1 MRLSRRGA
9 LHAGA
14 GKQLDVTKLAI
25 TYTGTMTDSIV
36 TMSGVQYRLLAL
48 TSSGTLSVESAV
60 NADICVVGGGCGGV
74 NARAAYYGQG
84 GAGGAGAFMKN
95 QAVSAFAGGTATI
108 GAGGSAGAVGGET
121 SLGGVTSGV
130 CSTTY
135 DGGSGGGQPGH
146 NARSAPAAGTGDGL
160 SKYPFGDSGYFAHP
174 HCGGGGGGGFYL
186 YDSDGTMVIKD
197 GGEGGTNGGDGG
209 NCTDGGSGTFG
220 AISASGGTGGAYGGA
235 NGGTTQSKAST
246 AASATYYGSGGG
258 GGAGRRTTGNTNG
271 SGGAGYQGIIYVRIP
286 LDQAA

>member
-1 MRLSRRGA
+1 MRLSRRAA
-9 LHAGA
+9 LHAVA

-25 TYTGTMTDSIV
+25 TYTGTMTDSVV
-36 TMSGVQYRLLAL
+36 TMSGVQYRLLEL
-48 TSSGTLSVESAV
+48 TSSGTLSIESAV

-84 GAGGAGAFMKN
+84 GAGGAGAFMKT
-95 QAVSAFAGGTATI
+95 QAVGAFTGGTATI
-108 GAGGSAGAVGGET
+108 GVGGSAGAVGGET
-121 SLGGVTSGV
+121 ALGGVTSGV

-146 NARSAPAAGTGDGL
+146 NARTAPAAGAGDGL

-186 YDSDGTMVIKD
+186 YDSSEGTLVVKT
-197 GGEGGTNGGDGG
+197 GGAGGTNGSGG
-209 NCTDGGSGTFG
+209 GSCTDGSGS
-220 AISASGGTGGAYGGA
+220 SASGGTGGAYGGA
-235 NGGTTQSKAST
+235 NGGTTQSKASA

-258 GGAGRRTTGNTNG
+258 GGAGRRTTGNVNG
-271 SGGAGYQGIIYVRIP
+271 TGGAGYQGIIYVRIP